1 MKKAAGIVTLIMLIL
16 NVIVGV
22 GMIIRLPRISG
33 DATSFAVT
41 LTIVIVTF
49 AFSEGIGIGTYLKS
63 LTASKKT
70 DMIALAVLQ
79 ILFFSRIAGIL
90 YLLSDDS
97 EYGVPVV
104 YDTQKEP
111 KKKGNRYAY
120 DGYEKHLPDDDV
132 KE

>member
-33 DATSFAVT
+33 DATSFALT
-41 LTIVIVTF
+41 LTIVIVAF

-104 YDTQKEP
+104 YDTQKKP

>member
-22 GMIIRLPRISG
+22 GMVIRLPRISG

-49 AFSEGIGIGTYLKS
+49 AFSEGIGICTYLKS